1 MSSPF
6 QNPVSPYPGWER
18 RIYRLSRPVT
28 EDDIRAFLG
37 NEELYTRDTSSG
49 LVNIIH
55 KYGLL
60 ELHFIVG
67 ERSVEVW
74 FDQEQGACP
83 FEYLDALLETRFN

>member
-1 MSSPF
+1 MMISGLF
-6 QNPVSPYPGWER
+6 WGTKNY
-18 RIYRLSRPVT
+18 
-28 EDDIRAFLG
+28 IR
-37 NEELYTRDTSSG
+37 RDTPSG
-49 LVNIIH
+49 QVNIIH

-74 FDQEQGACP
+74 FNPEQGAYP